1 MAGEVEVEFTPQ
13 GTLAERMRAGGAGI
27 PAFFTPAGVG
37 TQVAEGGLPQRYDG
51 NGGVAVYS
59 PPKETREFHGESYVM
74 EQGIFADF
82 ALVHAWKGD
91 RHGNLVY
98 RRTARNFN
106 PPAAACGRI
115 TIAQVEHI
123 VEPGEIDP
131 DEVHTPGIHVQ
142 RIVHV
147 GPVEVGIEQRTVRE
161 S

>member
-1 MAGEVEVEFTPQ
+1 M
-13 GTLAERMRAGGAGI
+13 
-27 PAFFTPAGVG
+27 
-37 TQVAEGGLPQRYDG
+37 
-51 NGGVAVYS
+51 YS
-59 PPKETREFHGESYVM
+59 PPKETREFDGESYVM

-115 TIAQVEHI
+115 TIAQVEHL

-147 GPVEVGIEQRTVRE
+147 GPVEVGIEQRTVRA